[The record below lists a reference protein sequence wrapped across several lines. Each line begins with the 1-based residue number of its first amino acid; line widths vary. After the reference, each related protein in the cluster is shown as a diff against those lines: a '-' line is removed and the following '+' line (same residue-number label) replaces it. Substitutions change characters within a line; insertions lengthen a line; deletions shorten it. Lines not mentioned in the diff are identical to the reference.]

1 MNDTRLEQANQ
12 RMNSYQIAKQF
23 FSQNELYKEERDAES
38 KIEMIQDIIKKVQN
52 GDNGFYIL
60 FQLYL

>member
-1 MNDTRLEQANQ
+1 MKLLEQANQ

-23 FSQNELYKEERDAES
+23 FSQNELYKEERDAEL

>member
-1 MNDTRLEQANQ
+1 MKLLEQANQ

-23 FSQNELYKEERDAES
+23 FFQNELSKEERDAES

>member
-1 MNDTRLEQANQ
+1 MKLLEQANQ

>member
-1 MNDTRLEQANQ
+1 MKLLEQANQ

-38 KIEMIQDIIKKVQN
+38 KIEMIQYIIKKVQN